1 MISVAI
7 LAPLMGGLE
16 YRGRMRIFNW
26 DSTAF
31 TSCSVLQIKVRAPT
45 RSPWEEK
52 GGRGREGGEG
62 REERGERERGRER
75 EGGRGREEEE
85 EGKREEEREVVFS

>member
-16 YRGRMRIFNW
+16 YRGRMRIFSW

-31 TSCSVLQIKVRAPT
+31 TSCSLLQIKVRAPT
-45 RSPWEEK
+45 RSPGEENGERRK
-52 GGRGREGGEG
+52 GKRGT
-62 REERGERERGRER
+62 ERGEG
-75 EGGRGREEEE
+75 GGRHKMRELIY
-85 EGKREEEREVVFS
+85 S

>member
-16 YRGRMRIFNW
+16 YRGRMRIFSW

-31 TSCSVLQIKVRAPT
+31 TSCSLLQIKVRAPT
-45 RSPWEEK
+45 RSPGEENGEREK
-52 GGRGREGGEG
+52 GRERARWEKREKEGREGEG
-62 REERGERERGRER
+62 QREEG
-75 EGGRGREEEE
+75 GGRH
-85 EGKREEEREVVFS
+85 KMREVIYS

>member
-31 TSCSVLQIKVRAPT
+31 TSCSLLQIKVRAPT
-45 RSPWEEK
+45 RSPSKEK
-52 GGRGREGGEG
+52 RGRGREKGII
-62 REERGERERGRER
+62 RERGR
-75 EGGRGREEEE
+75 GRGRE
-85 EGKREEEREVVFS
+85 KEEERRRRERGRGTKRGKERSCL